1 MGHVGAPEKSR
12 VAELRSNCETPSRLT
27 SDKISDAV
35 SMRHGGPEPG
45 EASKQAALAC
55 VFRKGSR
62 TSCQEL
68 SRMGR
73 EHRS

>member
-1 MGHVGAPEKSR
+1 MGHVGAPEKSGA
-12 VAELRSNCETPSRLT
+12 AELRSNCEAPSRLT

-35 SMRHGGPEPG
+35 SMKHGGPEPG

-62 TSCQEL
+62 APCHEL